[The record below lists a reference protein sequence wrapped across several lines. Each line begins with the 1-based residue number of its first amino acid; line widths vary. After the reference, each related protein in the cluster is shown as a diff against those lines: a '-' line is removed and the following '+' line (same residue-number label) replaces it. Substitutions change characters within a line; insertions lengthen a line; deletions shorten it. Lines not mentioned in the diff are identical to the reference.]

1 MLLHIK
7 RHAPLL
13 RPGLVQRDRLNRR
26 LTAALRQGTPLV
38 LVSAP
43 AGFGKITFITV
54 WHNTRAGRAFPLAW
68 LALDEHDNDPA
79 RFGAYWMAAMESVF
93 PGLGQQLPPELGGGD
108 LADPFGELAAALGGQ
123 PASARPAMLV
133 LDDYLQGACSDWSS
147 TVDVQRV
154 SMADG

>member
-1 MLLHIK
+1 MLLHAK
-7 RHAPLL
+7 LHAPLL
-13 RPGLVQRDRLNRR
+13 RPRLVHRDRLTRR

-68 LALDEHDNDPA
+68 LALDERDNDPA
-79 RFGAYWMAAMESVF
+79 RFWAYWVAALESVF